1 MVLARVIPR
10 QPPSSVTDRSAVVRW
25 LGAGR
30 CIRNAAARG
39 EGGSVAKRVWTIDEV
54 RRLGMAT
61 DVETAASILRI
72 GRTTAYKLVGEGDF
86 PVPVL
91 RVGKRYVIAVENLLT
106 LLGVDGSKEDQ

>member
-1 MVLARVIPR
+1 
-10 QPPSSVTDRSAVVRW
+10 VT
-25 LGAGR
+25 
-30 CIRNAAARG
+30 
-39 EGGSVAKRVWTIDEV
+39 KRVWTVDEV

-91 RVGKRYVIAVENLLT
+91 RVGKRYVVAVENLLAI
-106 LLGVDGSKEDQ
+106 LGAGGSEEEK